1 MIAVAPFVAILARE
15 NSISGRSR
23 NEFKGVE
30 MTDQKPKMIY
40 NNPRFQVK
48 QYDFDL
54 FVGPAAGEKFK
65 DFTLSDLET
74 GEAVKLSDFAGKWVV
89 FETGSSTCSM
99 YTKNILEMGAVAK
112 NFPDV
117 EFLLVYVREA
127 HPGERL
133 HQHKNYDEKV
143 RAAKLL
149 KPRYGENRR
158 VLVDT
163 YEGEFHRA
171 YGAMPNILYVIRPD
185 GTIHYRCNWATVD
198 SLREALQR
206 RDELHTVENADMHSL
221 KTSRGLYITIRTM
234 WTGGALALYDFV
246 KAGPQMEIRHKEVD
260 DHYKKYGK
268 FRNQVDAPPLDAS
281 VEQNDEKPFAAA
293 E

>member
-1 MIAVAPFVAILARE
+1 
-15 NSISGRSR
+15 
-23 NEFKGVE
+23 

-54 FVGPAAGEKFK
+54 FVGPQAGDKFK
-65 DFTLSDLET
+65 DFTLTDLET
-74 GEAVKLSDFAGKWVV
+74 GEPVKLSDFAGKWVV

-99 YTKNILEMGAVAK
+99 YTKNIPDMEKVAK
-112 NFPDV
+112 DFPDV

-133 HQHKNYDEKV
+133 HQHKDYDEKV
-143 RAAKLL
+143 KAAKLL
-149 KPRYGENRR
+149 KPRYAEHRR

-198 SLREALQR
+198 SLREALAE
-206 RDELHTVENADMHSL
+206 RDKLHTVENADMHSL
-221 KTSRGLYITIRTM
+221 KASRGLKVTIRTM

-246 KAGPQMEIRHKEVD
+246 KAGPQMALRHKQVD
-260 DHYKKYGK
+260 DHYKKHGK
-268 FRNQVDAPPLDAS
+268 FRNEIDAPPLDAP
-281 VEQNDEKPFAAA
+281 VAAPEEQQRAAA
-293 E
+293 GE